1 MPVKYDR
8 IGSGYNRTRKAD
20 PHLADRMF
28 ELLQVGA
35 GSSCLDIGCGTGNYT
50 VALARRGLAFTG
62 VDPSEKMLEKA
73 SLANPQVRWLQGTAE
88 AIPLPTRSMDGAL
101 ASLTLHHW
109 ADLEAGC
116 REVRR
121 VLRPDA
127 RWVIFT
133 STPEQMQGYWLRHY
147 FPNMLEDSI
156 AQMPSMPLVEGA
168 LHQAGFAIE
177 KTEAYEIRDDLQDLF
192 LYAGKDRPEL
202 YLDAEVRQ
210 GISSFS
216 NLANAAEVE
225 GGLTEL
231 QRDLRSGKIEEVV
244 ARYRHDLGDYLFIVG
259 VVPR

>member
-1 MPVKYDR
+1 
-8 IGSGYNRTRKAD
+8 
-20 PHLADRMF
+20 
-28 ELLQVGA
+28 
-35 GSSCLDIGCGTGNYT
+35 
-50 VALARRGLAFTG
+50 
-62 VDPSEKMLEKA
+62 
-73 SLANPQVRWLQGTAE
+73 
-88 AIPLPTRSMDGAL
+88 
-101 ASLTLHHW
+101 
-109 ADLEAGC
+109 
-116 REVRR
+116 
-121 VLRPDA
+121 
-127 RWVIFT
+127 
-133 STPEQMQGYWLRHY
+133 RHY